1 MGWGAVALKE
11 DAVVNVLMVGS
22 GSIAGF
28 HSRAIR
34 ELGHNLYRVVGR
46 RQSQV
51 SEFAAEAGYERHGIN
66 LEQGLDDP
74 AVDSVVITSPSDF
87 HRAHAEAALERKLP
101 TLLEIPVATSL
112 ADAIAVDEAAR
123 AADVPVMAAHT
134 RRFQPAMLRMRAMV
148 ADGSLT
154 VHHAVQRYGF
164 IRRLNVNWVGYERS
178 WTDNLIWHHGG
189 HAMDAWMWVLGVTEA
204 EVSAK
209 LGPPHH
215 HLKIPMDISIA
226 LRTSSGVVGSISLSY
241 NTHQP
246 LDDALFIGEEDTVAA
261 EYATGRLVGKDGVI
275 FDAGMTE
282 VVPHDVITAQDR
294 EFFDALDGQ
303 RAPKPTIGDVLPSL
317 RALQVVQD
325 IYTAEYGA

>member
-1 MGWGAVALKE
+1 
-11 DAVVNVLMVGS
+11 MVGS

-28 HSRAIR
+28 HARAIR
-34 ELGHNLYRVVGR
+34 ELGHTLYRVVGR
-46 RQSQV
+46 RESQV
-51 SEFAAEAGYERHGIN
+51 AEFAAEAGFALDGIDLERA
-66 LEQGLDDP
+66 LDDP
-74 AVDSVVITSPSDF
+74 AVDAVVITSPSDF

-112 ADAIAVDEAAR
+112 ADAQAVEQSALASGT
-123 AADVPVMAAHT
+123 PVMAAHT
-134 RRFQPAMLRMRAMV
+134 RRFQPAMQRMRAMV

-154 VHHAVQRYGF
+154 VHHAAQRYGF

-189 HAMDAWMWVLGVTEA
+189 HAMDAWMWVLGVA
-204 EVSAK
+204 EVEVAAK

-215 HLKIPMDISIA
+215 HLGIPMDISIA
-226 LRTSSGVVGSISLSY
+226 LKTANGVVGSISLSY

-246 LDDALFIGEEDTVAA
+246 LDDALFIGEEDTIAA
-261 EYATGRLVGKDGVI
+261 NYATGTLVGKDGVI
-275 FDAGMTE
+275 FDADMTE

-294 EFFDALDGQ
+294 EFFAALAEQ
-303 RAPKPTIGDVLPSL
+303 RDPNPTVGDVLPSL

-325 IYTAEYGA
+325 IYTAEYGE

>member
-1 MGWGAVALKE
+1 
-11 DAVVNVLMVGS
+11 VNVLMVGS

-34 ELGHNLYRVVGR
+34 ELGHTLYHVVGR
-46 RQSQV
+46 RESQV
-51 SEFAAEAGYERHGIN
+51 SEFAADAGFERHGID
-66 LEQGLDDP
+66 LERGLDDP
-74 AVDSVVITSPSDF
+74 AVDAVVITSPSDF

-112 ADAIAVDEAAR
+112 EDAEAVGR
-123 AADVPVMAAHT
+123 AAQAAETPVMAAHT
-134 RRFQPAMLRMRAMV
+134 RRFQPAMRHLRALV
-148 ADGSLT
+148 ADGALT

-164 IRRLNVNWVGYERS
+164 IRRRNVNWVGNQRS

-189 HAMDAWMWVLGVTEA
+189 HAMDAWMWMLGVSEI

-215 HLKIPMDISIA
+215 HLQIPMDIAIA
-226 LRTSSGVVGSISLSY
+226 LKTPSGQVGSISLSY
-241 NTHQP
+241 NTHQA
-246 LDDALFIGEEDTVAA
+246 LDDALYIAEEDTIAA
-261 EYATGRLVGKDGVI
+261 NYATGTLVGKDGVI

-294 EFFDALDGQ
+294 EFFAAVDEQ
-303 RAPKPTIGDVLPSL
+303 REPNPTVSDVLPSL

-325 IYTAEYGA
+325 TYSAEYGE

>member
-1 MGWGAVALKE
+1 M
-11 DAVVNVLMVGS
+11 NVLMVGS

-34 ELGHNLYRVVGR
+34 ELGHTLYHVVGR
-46 RQSQV
+46 RESQV
-51 SEFAAEAGYERHGIN
+51 SEFAAEAGFERHGID
-66 LEQGLDDP
+66 LERGLDDP
-74 AVDSVVITSPSDF
+74 AVNAVVITSPSDF
-87 HRAHAEAALERKLP
+87 HRAHAEAALQRKLP

-112 ADAIAVDEAAR
+112 ADAIAVDEAAQ
-123 AADVPVMAAHT
+123 AADTPVMAAHT

-164 IRRLNVNWVGYERS
+164 IRRLNVNWVGYQRS

-215 HLKIPMDISIA
+215 HLEIPMDISIA
-226 LRTSSGVVGSISLSY
+226 LKAPSGVVGSISLSY

-246 LDDALFIGEEDTVAA
+246 LDDALFIGEEDTIAA
-261 EYATGRLVGKDGVI
+261 NYATGTLVGKDGVI

-294 EFFDALDGQ
+294 EFFDALDEQ
-303 RAPKPTIGDVLPSL
+303 RAPNPTISDVLPSL

>member
-1 MGWGAVALKE
+1 M
-11 DAVVNVLMVGS
+11 NVLMVGS

-34 ELGHNLYRVVGR
+34 ELGHTLYHVVGR
-46 RQSQV
+46 RESQV
-51 SEFAAEAGYERHGIN
+51 SEFAAQVGFGRHGID
-66 LEQGLDDP
+66 LERGLDDP
-74 AVDSVVITSPSDF
+74 AVDAVVITSPSDF
-87 HRAHAEAALERKLP
+87 HLAHAQAALERKIP

-112 ADAIAVDEAAR
+112 ADAVAVEQAAH
-123 AADVPVMAAHT
+123 AADTPVMAAHT
-134 RRFQPAMLRMRAMV
+134 RRFQPAMLHIRAMV
-148 ADGSLT
+148 SDGTLT

-164 IRRLNVNWVGYERS
+164 IRRRNVNWVGYQRS

-189 HAMDAWMWVLGVTEA
+189 HAMDAWMWVLGVSEV

-215 HLKIPMDISIA
+215 HLEIPMDISIA
-226 LRTSSGVVGSISLSY
+226 LKSASGQIGSISLSY
-241 NTHQP
+241 NTHQT
-246 LDDALFIGEEDTVAA
+246 LDDALFIAEEDTIVAN
-261 EYATGRLVGKDGVI
+261 YATGTLVGKDGVI

-294 EFFDALDGQ
+294 EFFAAVDEQ
-303 RAPKPTIGDVLPSL
+303 RDPNPTVSDVLPSL

-325 IYTAEYGA
+325 TYSAEYGA

>member
-1 MGWGAVALKE
+1 MKD

-34 ELGHNLYRVVGR
+34 ELGHTPYHVVGR
-46 RQSQV
+46 RETQV
-51 SEFAAEAGYERHGIN
+51 AEFAAEAGFARHGID
-66 LEQGLDDP
+66 LERALDDP
-74 AVDSVVITSPSDF
+74 AVDVVVITSPSDF
-87 HRAHAEAALERKLP
+87 HRAHAEAALARKLP

-112 ADAIAVDEAAR
+112 ADAEAVGR
-123 AADVPVMAAHT
+123 AASAADTPVMAAHT
-134 RRFQPAMLRMRAMV
+134 RRFQPAMLHMRAMV
-148 ADGSLT
+148 AEGSLS
-154 VHHAVQRYGF
+154 VHQAVQRYGF
-164 IRRLNVNWVGYERS
+164 IRRLNVNWVGYQRS

-189 HAMDAWMWVLGVTEA
+189 HAMDAWMWVLGVTEV

-215 HLKIPMDISIA
+215 HLEIPMDIAIA
-226 LRTSSGVVGSISLSY
+226 LKTANGQVGSISLSY

-246 LDDALFIGEEDTVAA
+246 LDDALYIGEEDTITAN
-261 EYATGRLVGKDGVI
+261 YATGTLVGKDGVI

-294 EFFDALDGQ
+294 EFFAAVDEQ
-303 RAPKPTIGDVLPSL
+303 REPNPTVSDVLPSL

-325 IYTAEYGA
+325 IYSAEYGK

>member
-1 MGWGAVALKE
+1 
-11 DAVVNVLMVGS
+11 MVGS

-34 ELGHNLYRVVGR
+34 ELGHTLYRVVGR
-46 RQSQV
+46 RESQV
-51 SEFAAEAGYERHGIN
+51 AEFAAEAGFALHGID
-66 LEQGLDDP
+66 LERALDDP
-74 AVDSVVITSPSDF
+74 AVDAVVITSPSDF

-112 ADAIAVDEAAR
+112 ADAQAVEQAAL
-123 AADVPVMAAHT
+123 ASGTPVMAAHT
-134 RRFQPAMLRMRAMV
+134 RRFQPAMRRMRAMV

-204 EVSAK
+204 EVAAK

-215 HLKIPMDISIA
+215 HLEIPMDISIA
-226 LRTSSGVVGSISLSY
+226 LKTANGVVGSISLSY

-246 LDDALFIGEEDTVAA
+246 LDDALFIGEEDTIAA
-261 EYATGRLVGKDGVI
+261 NYATGTLVGKDGVI
-275 FDAGMTE
+275 FDADMTE

-294 EFFDALDGQ
+294 EFFAALAEQ
-303 RAPKPTIGDVLPSL
+303 RDPNPTVGDVLPSL

-325 IYTAEYGA
+325 IYTAEYGE

>member
-1 MGWGAVALKE
+1 MKD

-34 ELGHNLYRVVGR
+34 ELGHTPYHVVGR
-46 RQSQV
+46 RETQV
-51 SEFAAEAGYERHGIN
+51 AEFAAEAGFARHGID
-66 LEQGLDDP
+66 LERALDDP
-74 AVDSVVITSPSDF
+74 AVDVVVITSPSDF
-87 HRAHAEAALERKLP
+87 HRAHAEAALARKLP

-112 ADAIAVDEAAR
+112 ADAEAVGR
-123 AADVPVMAAHT
+123 AASAADTPVMAAHT
-134 RRFQPAMLRMRAMV
+134 RRFQPAMLHMRAMV
-148 ADGSLT
+148 AEGSLS
-154 VHHAVQRYGF
+154 VHQAVQRYGF
-164 IRRLNVNWVGYERS
+164 IRRRNVNWVGYQRS

-189 HAMDAWMWVLGVTEA
+189 HAMDAWMWVLGVTEV

-215 HLKIPMDISIA
+215 HLEIPMDIAIA
-226 LRTSSGVVGSISLSY
+226 LKTANGQVGSISLSY

-246 LDDALFIGEEDTVAA
+246 LDDALYIGEEDTITAN
-261 EYATGRLVGKDGVI
+261 YATGTLVGKDGVI

-294 EFFDALDGQ
+294 EFFAAVDEQ
-303 RAPKPTIGDVLPSL
+303 REPNPTVSDVLPSL

-325 IYTAEYGA
+325 IYSAEYGA